1 MRTDIVDAGTFQA
14 VAQRY
19 DVYAVPKTVINGT
32 QEILGA
38 QPEAEFVRALVAAAS
53 PGLIP

>member
-1 MRTDIVDAGTFQA
+1 MRTDIVDAGTFPA
-14 VAQRY
+14 VAQQY

-38 QPEAEFVRALVAAAS
+38 QPEAEVVRALVATTT